1 MLNCSC
7 KQPIKCQFL
16 TLGVRP
22 FCFLHWNMAR
32 LVWYILLL
40 VYTEIWLCEYCTSHW
55 FTLKSGCVNVVHP
68 IGLHW
73 NLAVWMLHIP
83 LITLKSGCVNVVHPI
98 GLHWNLAVWM
108 LDIPLVYTE
117 IWLCECCTSYWFT
130 LKSGCVNVGH
140 PIGLHWNLAVW
151 MLDILLFT
159 LKSNCVNAT
168 HNTALHW
175 LNQVL
180 TGYIIGA
187 AMILRLVF

>member
-32 LVWYILLL
+32 LVWYNLLL

-73 NLAVWMLHIP
+73 NLAVWML
-83 LITLKSGCVNVVHPI
+83 
-98 GLHWNLAVWM
+98 
-108 LDIPLVYTE
+108 DIPLVYTE
-117 IWLCECCTSYWFT
+117 IWLCECCTSCWFT

-180 TGYIIGA
+180 TGYITGA